1 MQKIEITIEGMTC
14 GHCAMSVTNEIA
26 TLEGV
31 STVNVDH
38 QAGKAT
44 VEAENISDEQLATA
58 VEEAGYRAVG
68 FAHLNA

>member
-1 MQKIEITIEGMTC
+1 MEKIEITIEGMTC

-31 STVNVDH
+31 SNVNVDH
-38 QAGKAT
+38 QTGKAT
-44 VEAENISDEQLATA
+44 VEAESVNDDQLAAA